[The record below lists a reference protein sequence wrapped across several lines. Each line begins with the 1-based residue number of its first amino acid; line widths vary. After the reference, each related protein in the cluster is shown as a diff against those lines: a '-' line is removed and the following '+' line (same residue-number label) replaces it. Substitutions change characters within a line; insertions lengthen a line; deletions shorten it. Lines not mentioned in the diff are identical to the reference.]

1 MDDADVIDDAFST
14 PLRFKSS
21 FASKIANSE
30 SRVRSRSV
38 SVKRA
43 SSVDANDD
51 DEIPRKQKNMK
62 SGLPAPRSYSSNNNK
77 KTLL

>member
-1 MDDADVIDDAFST
+1 MDDADAKDDTFST

-21 FASKIANSE
+21 FASNVAKSE

-62 SGLPAPRSYSSNNNK
+62 SGLPAHRSYSSNNQK
-77 KTLL
+77 SLL